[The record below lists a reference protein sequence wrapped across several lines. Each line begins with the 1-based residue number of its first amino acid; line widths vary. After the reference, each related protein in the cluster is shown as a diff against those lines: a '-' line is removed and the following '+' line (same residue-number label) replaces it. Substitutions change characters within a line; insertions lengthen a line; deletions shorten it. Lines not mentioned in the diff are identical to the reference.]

1 MPTAAAPAQVE
12 ILSEGDSINELMLL
26 VGGMVEVL
34 KPGMDDTAEELSIS
48 MAGHSSIRGGYA
60 RHLLDTLLQQRQ
72 WSRLSCLTGRHER
85 GQAPSAYLSPFWAM
99 QFNHCAMQCLKG
111 VGWPC
116 RSILGGG
123 DALGEVAFFTEIAQ
137 LETVRTVSVCRIL
150 VVPRIAYNSIA
161 AAFPIGAR
169 AILTNLLSRA
179 QEVRF
184 WPCWPS

>member
-1 MPTAAAPAQVE
+1 
-12 ILSEGDSINELMLL
+12 
-26 VGGMVEVL
+26 
-34 KPGMDDTAEELSIS
+34 
-48 MAGHSSIRGGYA
+48 
-60 RHLLDTLLQQRQ
+60 
-72 WSRLSCLTGRHER
+72 
-85 GQAPSAYLSPFWAM
+85 
-99 QFNHCAMQCLKG
+99 MQCLKNA
-111 VGWPC
+111 GWPC

-184 WPCWPS
+184 WPRRHPKQSSWAGPF